1 MSKDVKVKRNKKYD
15 TFSITMELERPLLY
29 DEVEN
34 KDDKNNNRKFNIKN
48 KRFKGIGILFV
59 LILLGF
65 FIWINKTYEPQ
76 KLAKEALVSN
86 SKVEVTV
93 NENISFTPKG
103 RKVSKGLI
111 LYPGAKVEIESY
123 APLARK
129 IAESGY
135 EVVIVKM
142 PLNLAILGTNKAQ
155 KVMDSYNNIE
165 HWVIGGHSLGGVA
178 ASNFARD
185 NKLIEGVVFLASY
198 PMGDELKELGKKVIS
213 IWGSKD
219 GVVNFKSL
227 VESKQKLPDDTT
239 YVEIEGGNHAQFGDY
254 GKQKGDNDA
263 IISQEKQLNIT
274 ANSIIK
280 FLKNIS

>member
-1 MSKDVKVKRNKKYD
+1 MK
-15 TFSITMELERPLLY
+15 TFHLP
-29 DEVEN
+29 
-34 KDDKNNNRKFNIKN
+34 
-48 KRFKGIGILFV
+48 
-59 LILLGF
+59 
-65 FIWINKTYEPQ
+65 
-76 KLAKEALVSN
+76 
-86 SKVEVTV
+86 
-93 NENISFTPKG
+93 PKG

-227 VESKQKLPDDTT
+227 VEQNKNFLMIQLMLRLKE
-239 YVEIEGGNHAQFGDY
+239 EIMHNLETMEN
-254 GKQKGDNDA
+254 KRE
-263 IISQEKQLNIT
+263 IMML
-274 ANSIIK
+274 
-280 FLKNIS
+280 L